1 MYICSYLSADSGTT
15 TSTSCSSNS
24 DEMTG
29 FEAVP
34 ILELAEPQ
42 VEGSNKMYQAY
53 KGQLKLSVY
62 INCGHLTVH
71 GMSWGNS
78 GEIIDRMGW
87 VKGLTG

>member
-1 MYICSYLSADSGTT
+1 MHFYLSTDFGTT

-34 ILELAEPQ
+34 LLELAEPQ

-71 GMSWGNS
+71 GKSWGS
-78 GEIIDRMGW
+78 GDSWEIIDHMGW
-87 VKGLTG
+87 VKGLNG